1 MSTVLERLEACM
13 QALSATQGVGDSSLQ
28 SSPPNLPPSSSSSSD
43 ESLTSAEVSP
53 YFSIKVGGTADEAY
67 FSSKVGGTADEA
79 YFSSKVGGTAD
90 EAYFSSKVG
99 GTADEAYFSSKVGD
113 TALDFQP
120 WEAPAVAAPAL
131 SASAST
137 GVQAHVV

>member
-13 QALSATQGVGDSSLQ
+13 QALSATQGGGDSSLL

-53 YFSIKVGGTADEAY
+53 YFSI
-67 FSSKVGGTADEA
+67 
-79 YFSSKVGGTAD
+79 KVGGTAD